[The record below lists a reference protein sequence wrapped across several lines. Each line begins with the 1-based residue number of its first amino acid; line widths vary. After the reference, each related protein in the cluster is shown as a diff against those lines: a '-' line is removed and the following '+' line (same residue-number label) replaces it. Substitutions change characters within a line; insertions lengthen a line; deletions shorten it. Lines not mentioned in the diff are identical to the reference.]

1 MLGNQTGTW
10 CVPVAVAL
18 TESSPKEAWLPAAEA
33 SNQNKRKVYLQFEQ
47 YKHPHFV
54 TL

>member
-18 TESSPKEAWLPAAEA
+18 TESSPKEAWLPAAET
-33 SNQNKRKVYLQFEQ
+33 STKINEKF
-47 YKHPHFV
+47 
-54 TL
+54 